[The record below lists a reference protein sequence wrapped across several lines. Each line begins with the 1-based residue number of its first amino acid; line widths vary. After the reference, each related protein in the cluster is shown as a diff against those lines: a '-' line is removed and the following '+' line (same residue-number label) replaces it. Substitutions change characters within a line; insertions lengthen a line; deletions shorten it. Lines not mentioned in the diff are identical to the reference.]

1 MVLSTPREMK
11 VPAGWP
17 CSTGARG
24 LTWPEYRRAQR
35 RDVIK
40 AILAGASAVQVASC
54 LLENS
59 LPYLTLLEL
68 QGWMESK
75 DYRSLDEFRGK
86 LSQQN
91 IPDPFGFER
100 AQYMKLLMAQQ

>member
-1 MVLSTPREMK
+1 M
-11 VPAGWP
+11 
-17 CSTGARG
+17 
-24 LTWPEYRRAQR
+24 
-35 RDVIK
+35 
-40 AILAGASAVQVASC
+40 
-54 LLENS
+54 
-59 LPYLTLLEL
+59 LLEL